1 MIWKNMLAELIPDYL
16 LFGLQND
23 LFCMIFLLLGVIYTY
38 CLSRIFV
45 VFKSWFLFI
54 FCWLIQSETSSMS
67 VCTAVNDN
75 GGGKY
80 LLLIAVVFFKILA
93 IEALTSPALL
103 PACFVSYFTFF
114 LFYKWLHHHILNKR
128 ISRFYL

>member
-1 MIWKNMLAELIPDYL
+1 MLAELISDYL

-23 LFCMIFLLLGVIYTY
+23 LCCMIFLLLGVIYTY
-38 CLSRIFV
+38 CLSQSFV
-45 VFKSWFLFI
+45 AFKFI
-54 FCWLIQSETSSMS
+54 FCWLIQSESSSML

-80 LLLIAVVFFKILA
+80 LLLIVVVFFKILA

-114 LFYKWLHHHILNKR
+114 LFYKWLYHHILNKR
-128 ISRFYL
+128 ISKFYL

>member
-1 MIWKNMLAELIPDYL
+1 MLAELISDYL

-23 LFCMIFLLLGVIYTY
+23 LYCKIFLLLGVIYTY
-38 CLSRIFV
+38 CLSQSFV

-54 FCWLIQSETSSMS
+54 FCWLIQSESSSML

-80 LLLIAVVFFKILA
+80 LLLIVVVFFKILA

-103 PACFVSYFTFF
+103 PACFVSYFTIF
-114 LFYKWLHHHILNKR
+114 LFYKWFYHHILNKR
-128 ISRFYL
+128 ISKFYL

>member
-1 MIWKNMLAELIPDYL
+1 MLAELISDYL

-23 LFCMIFLLLGVIYTY
+23 LCCMIFLLLSVIYTY
-38 CLSRIFV
+38 CLSQSFV
-45 VFKSWFLFI
+45 VFKFI
-54 FCWLIQSETSSMS
+54 FCWLIQSESSSML

-80 LLLIAVVFFKILA
+80 LLLIVVVFFKKLA

-103 PACFVSYFTFF
+103 PACFVSYFTLF
-114 LFYKWLHHHILNKR
+114 LFYKRLHHHILTKR
-128 ISRFYL
+128 ISKFYL